1 MMIVITGASGN
12 IGSKIAAHLLL
23 QGQKVRCVARTAE
36 KLKEFAGKGAEIAA
50 ISLDDAGSLIKAFS
64 GADAVFAMIPPNY
77 TAPDFRAYQN
87 AIGASIAEAIEKSGV
102 KFIVNLSSQGAHLPD
117 GTGPIKGLHDQE
129 VRLNKLKGVNILHMR
144 PTYFMENLLANID
157 MIKNMGIMG
166 SAIRGD
172 LKFPMVATKDIAKF
186 AAERLMKKDFT
197 GTSVRDLLGQRDISM
212 NEAAGIIAKKVNKP
226 GIKYVQFSYE
236 DTEKALTG
244 MGFSADVSRLFIEM
258 SKALNDQ
265 LIMDIPRTKENT
277 TETPFEEF
285 AEIFIR
291 ILAA

>member
-1 MMIVITGASGN
+1 MIVITGASGH
-12 IGSKIAAHLLL
+12 IGSKIVSSLLL

-36 KLKEFAGKGAEIAA
+36 KLEEFAGKGAEVST
-50 ISLDDAGSLIKAFS
+50 ISLADTSSLIKAFS

-77 TAPDFRAYQN
+77 KAPDFRAYQN
-87 AIGASIAEAIEKSGV
+87 AIGASLAEAIEKSGV
-102 KFIVNLSSQGAHLPD
+102 KYIINLSSQGAHLPD

-129 VRLNKLKGVNILHMR
+129 VRLNKLNGVNILHIR
-144 PTYFMENLLANID
+144 PTYFMENVLTNID

-172 LKFPMVATKDIAKF
+172 LKFPMIATKDIAKF
-186 AAERLMKKDFT
+186 AVERLMQKDYA

-212 NEAAGIIAKKVNKP
+212 NEVAGIIAKQVNKP
-226 GIKYVQFSYE
+226 GLKYVQFSYE
-236 DTEKALTG
+236 DTEKALIG
-244 MGFSADVSRLFIEM
+244 MGFSADVSRLFVEM
-258 SKALNDQ
+258 SKALNEQ

-285 AEIFIR
+285 AELFIA
-291 ILAA
+291 LLLD